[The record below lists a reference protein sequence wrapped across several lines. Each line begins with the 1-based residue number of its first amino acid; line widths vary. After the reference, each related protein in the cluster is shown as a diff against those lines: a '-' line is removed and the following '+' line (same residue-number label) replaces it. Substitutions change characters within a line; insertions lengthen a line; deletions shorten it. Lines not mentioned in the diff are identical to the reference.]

1 MQPIWV
7 LVADNSQASMYQFQ
21 PHQKQLKLLD
31 RIQHE
36 EGRWHNKD
44 FITDGTGHGTATA
57 SQTSMANRG
66 LGMTDRSPKHQENS
80 RFTHRVAEAINHAH
94 DQHSFESLQI
104 CAPPKFLGELLPNL
118 KKTVPLSHKV
128 PKDMVHADSQLIM
141 QHLNP
146 LTLGNK

>member
-104 CAPPKFLGELLPNL
+104 CAPPKFLGETAAQPEKNCS
-118 KKTVPLSHKV
+118 TEPQSTQGYGACRQ
-128 PKDMVHADSQLIM
+128 PADYAAFESVNSGQ
-141 QHLNP
+141 
-146 LTLGNK
+146 